1 MRGPNPFSIQKTRWV
16 WHAVPLFTCMIAN
29 QNSEIHNLMNIIRDL
44 NASIVL
50 LTEAITLLQSS
61 VNIATQSSIPE
72 QTTSNTSTSLKTP
85 SEASINFSAN
95 IPPKPP
101 PAVSERRSKLASM
114 EYLKILPKLPNLTAK
129 STSLELL
136 LTPYLALN
144 H

>member
-1 MRGPNPFSIQKTRWV
+1 
-16 WHAVPLFTCMIAN
+16 MIAN

-101 PAVSERRSKLASM
+101 PAVSERRSNVVFYESPPKTSKFDRQKHELGIVVNTLSGIESSITFASIKDI
-114 EYLKILPKLPNLTAK
+114 Y
-129 STSLELL
+129 
-136 LTPYLALN
+136 
-144 H
+144 